1 MAGLTLSSAIKR
13 AFGVLTLLASS
24 QALAI
29 GGVGDVVSD
38 PGSYAYMVEMVKNL
52 NAQIDV
58 MKEQLD
64 KAKKIQRDTERTRR
78 SMEGVY
84 NDVQDVHDEFTNI
97 QDIKDV
103 VNSRDDVFQVVG
115 KGSKLASKFP
125 SLGLD
130 KMEKKRE
137 TKKGSVTQRDYGSIY
152 DALHATPKTGD
163 QQREQAAA
171 KQAIREESDR
181 TKFTEASVLIEELAR
196 TEQRLNDMA
205 DRVRA
210 NKDNLKGAVDINT
223 HTLLDM
229 HKTLIS
235 LTRMIAR
242 EQLDENLH

>member
-13 AFGVLTLLASS
+13 GIAALVLIASTH
-24 QALAI
+24 ALAI

-38 PGSYAYMVEMVKNL
+38 PGSYAYFVQTIKTL
-52 NAQIDV
+52 NSQIDV

-64 KAKKIQRDTERTRR
+64 KAKKMQRDAERTRR

-84 NDVQDVHDEFTNI
+84 NDVQEVHDEFANI
-97 QDIKDV
+97 EDIKDV
-103 VNSRDDVFQVVG
+103 VNARDDVFQVVN
-115 KGSKLASKFP
+115 KGSKLSSKFP

-137 TKKGSVTQRDYGSIY
+137 TKQGTVTQRDYGSIY
-152 DALHATPKTGD
+152 DALNATPKTGA
-163 QQREQAAA
+163 QQREQVEA
-171 KQAIREESDR
+171 KKAIQEESAR
-181 TKFTEASVLIEELAR
+181 TKFTEASLLIEELAR
-196 TEQRLNDMA
+196 TEKRLNDMA
-205 DRVRA
+205 DRVQA

-223 HTLLDM
+223 HALLEM
-229 HKTLIS
+229 HKTLIN